1 MSFKYILRKGDRGQE
16 VARLQAKVGAGIDG
30 IFGSKTEAEVIDYQ
44 SANDLGVD
52 GLAGPKTLGHMG
64 NEVYPGIDLS
74 SHNGEVDFTKVVRAG
89 VKYAWIKVTEGTT
102 HVNPGFQKKFEDAR
116 KAGLIVGAY
125 HFARPDTYAGDPKDW
140 KNEADNFLKQLEVA
154 RLECGDLVPVV
165 DLEQGLKTDD
175 NYNCEWY
182 LNWLDYVGCQT
193 KTRPVIY
200 TARWAWQLYIMK
212 GSNELQNQLST
223 YPLWLASYNEGVQP
237 ERTTT
242 LWNKWDIWQ
251 WTGSGTVPGVTGRCD
266 QNWMAGG
273 QLNKLRVP

>member
-16 VARLQAKVGAGIDG
+16 VARLQAKVGADIDG

-74 SHNGEVDFTKVVRAG
+74 THNGEVDFSKVVRAG